1 MAIVNF
7 ILMLSI
13 NIAAFSK
20 CFSEIVTIHIL
31 MKMTGQLDWY
41 IYQLLVCQPTV
52 PVSIIQAGKEW
63 LTTLGALQQVSVS
76 LS

>member
-31 MKMTGQLDWY
+31 MKMTGQLD
-41 IYQLLVCQPTV
+41 
-52 PVSIIQAGKEW
+52 
-63 LTTLGALQQVSVS
+63 
-76 LS
+76 